1 MNTRT
6 SAGRSAAHPRR
17 TAPHPPRTA
26 TPRGRTAPHPRRP
39 AALAAVALLVA
50 SLAAGCGG
58 GNGGGTTTGPGAD
71 ASPRTTDGTSG
82 GTSQAPGDGGTSRTG
97 PPSTGAAPS
106 TPAGTSPARPRQVRV
121 SAYFLHGEQV
131 SPAPRQA
138 TAPGT
143 AAGALR
149 ALLAG
154 PTPYEKRYDRTTA
167 IPRGTVLNSV
177 AVHGRTATVD
187 LSGRYDDGGGS
198 LSMRARI
205 AQVVFTA
212 TQFPSIQK
220 VSFALDGKPV
230 TALGGEGVDVHRP
243 LGRADFEDLTPAV
256 LVESPLIG
264 DTIHSPVRVRG
275 SANTFEATFRLRIKD
290 AAGTTVAYPYV
301 TATSGTGTRG
311 TFDVTIPYRTAH
323 TGTGRLIASYDSP
336 KDGRPVIVDTIP
348 LTLRR

>member
-1 MNTRT
+1 MNASTF
-6 SAGRSAAHPRR
+6 AGR
-17 TAPHPPRTA
+17 TGT
-26 TPRGRTAPHPRRP
+26 HPRRP
-39 AALAAVALLVA
+39 AALAAIALLVA

-58 GNGGGTTTGPGAD
+58 GNGGTAGTRPDT
-71 ASPRTTDGTSG
+71 SPATTDGTSG
-82 GTSQAPGDGGTSRTG
+82 GTSQAPGDGGGSQEGT
-97 PPSTGAAPS
+97 PSTGATPTT
-106 TPAGTSPARPRQVRV
+106 TPAGRAPRQVRV
-121 SAYFLHGEQV
+121 SAYFLHGEHV
-131 SPAPRQA
+131 SPAPRSA
-138 TAPGT
+138 ASPGT

-154 PTPYEKRYDRTTA
+154 PTTYEKRYERTTA
-167 IPRGTVLNSV
+167 IPRGTTLNSV
-177 AVHGRTATVD
+177 AVRGKVATVD

-220 VSFALDGKPV
+220 VAFELDGKPV
-230 TALGGEGVDVHRP
+230 TALGGEGVDVHQP
-243 LGRADFEDLTPAV
+243 VGRADFEDLTPAV

-264 DTIHSPVRVRG
+264 DTIHSPVRVWG

-311 TFDVTIPYRTAH
+311 TFDVTVPYRTAN
-323 TGTGRLIASYDSP
+323 TGTGWLIASYDSP
-336 KDGRPVIVDTIP
+336 EDGRPVIVDTIP
-348 LTLRR
+348 LTLGR